1 MARLAWQERALQSSQ
16 LRIAASTGQVALSL
30 SPGSLGGLQ
39 SCWQPLA
46 AWQVRAELSLCL
58 GAPEGCI
65 CMLSRSVKLCI
76 VFQTCDPAGSP
87 TRLAGGA

>member
-30 SPGSLGGLQ
+30 SPGSLVGLQ

-46 AWQVRAELSLCL
+46 AWQVRAEPSLFFEGSGKFVCL
-58 GAPEGCI
+58 
-65 CMLSRSVKLCI
+65 LV
-76 VFQTCDPAGSP
+76 D
-87 TRLAGGA
+87 